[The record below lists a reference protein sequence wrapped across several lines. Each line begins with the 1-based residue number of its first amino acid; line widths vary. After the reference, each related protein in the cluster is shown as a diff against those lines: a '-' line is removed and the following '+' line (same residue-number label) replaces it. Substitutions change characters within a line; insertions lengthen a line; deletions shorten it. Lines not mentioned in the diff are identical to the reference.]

1 MQIFQGEGVSSGIVI
16 GTLSIFRRQDNP
28 VQRDS
33 ITDKKAEWNRFMQ
46 AKETALLELD
56 TLYQTAKQEVGT
68 ENAQIFEIHKMMLE
82 DLDYNEAIRA
92 TIETQSV
99 NAAYAV
105 AVTADKFAAMFTELD
120 DSYLQARAGDVRDI
134 SNRLIQH
141 LTDPP
146 SHQTDTAA
154 HILCADDF
162 SPSETVS
169 LDKSKVLAFITAKG
183 STNSHTAILARARAI
198 PAIVGVGIEFLEAIR
213 DGDAAILDGDTG
225 EIIQN
230 PDETTQKHFQ
240 KKKQAEQIKKSQ
252 QEMLRGKPNVTRDGT
267 HIDIYAN
274 IGSLEEISDCLAAD
288 AGGIGLFRSEFLYLN
303 RKDFPSEEEQFQ
315 IYRETLS
322 RMARKRVV
330 IRTLD
335 IGADKQLSYFQQ
347 EKEENPALG
356 MRAIRLCLAN
366 SAIFHTQLRALYRAS
381 AFGSLAILFPMVA
394 NTWELKEILQI
405 CGEVRAELQTE
416 GIPIGE
422 SVEHGIMIETPAA
435 ALVSDH
441 LAPMVDF
448 FSDGTNDLTQY
459 TLACDRQNARVAK
472 YVDPYHPAVMR
483 LIAYAAKQAHAHGKW
498 IGICG
503 ELAADIKMTEE
514 FLRMGI
520 DELSVSPAH
529 VLRVREAVR
538 GIQLE
543 TSR

>member
-56 TLYQTAKQEVGT
+56 TLYQTAKQEVGA

-146 SHQTDTAA
+146 SHRADTAA

-448 FSDGTNDLTQY
+448 FSVGTNDLTQY